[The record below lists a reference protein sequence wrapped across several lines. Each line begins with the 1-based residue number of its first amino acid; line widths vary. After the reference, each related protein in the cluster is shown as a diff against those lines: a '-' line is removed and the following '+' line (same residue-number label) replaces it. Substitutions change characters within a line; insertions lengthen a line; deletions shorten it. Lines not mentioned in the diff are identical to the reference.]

1 MADEEEA
8 EETGAEDK
16 PAKKKA
22 KSGEGGGI
30 VGKLINA
37 VGIFVLALG
46 ATIVGGT
53 INAKLHPAQEFVL
66 GADGKLSIKETK
78 AAEKGGGHEAAKP
91 AIYVELDP
99 PLVVNFDDSQSVRF
113 LQVAMQ
119 LLVREEKAGEL
130 VKLHS
135 PIIRNNLLQVLNG
148 RDYHELMTR
157 EGKEKL
163 RQECLKEVQKILTKE
178 AGAPTVD
185 DLFFTSFVIQ

>member
-1 MADEEEA
+1 MADDDAEDSGEEA
-8 EETGAEDK
+8 K
-16 PAKKKA
+16 PAKKA
-22 KSGEGGGI
+22 KEGGGGGM

-53 INAKLHPAQEFVL
+53 INAKLHPQQEFVL
-66 GADGKLSIKETK
+66 GADGKLTIKEVKAGEK
-78 AAEKGGGHEAAKP
+78 AAGHEAPKP
-91 AIYVELDP
+91 AFYVELDP

-113 LQVAMQ
+113 LQVSMQ
-119 LLVREEKAGEL
+119 LLVREEKLVEL

-135 PIIRNNLLQVLNG
+135 PVIRNNLLQVLNG

-178 AGAPTVD
+178 AGAPTVE
-185 DLFFTSFVIQ
+185 DLYFTSFVVQ

>member
-1 MADEEEA
+1 MADDD
-8 EETGAEDK
+8 ETEGAGDDDK
-16 PAKKKA
+16 PAKKPK
-22 KSGEGGGI
+22 GGGGGGM

-53 INAKLHPAQEFVL
+53 INAKLHPQQEFVL
-66 GADGKLSIKETK
+66 GADGKLAIKEAK
-78 AAEKGGGHEAAKP
+78 ATEKGGGHEANKP
-91 AIYVELDP
+91 AFYVELDP

-113 LQVAMQ
+113 LQVSMQ
-119 LLVREEKAGEL
+119 LLTREEKSVEL

-178 AGAPTVD
+178 TGSPTVE
-185 DLFFTSFVIQ
+185 DLFFTSFVVQ